1 MDAHQRFMK
10 AIRGWLVWAL
20 APVVLLAAV
29 ACTAA
34 EAQALEGVL
43 ENVDSVSGEVTV
55 KLKDGST
62 VTLNLEDVS
71 VATLGDAVGA
81 ASLEPGDEVS
91 LEVADDDEDVVT
103 SVKTHRAEVDGTIQ
117 SVDVD
122 AQTVTVTAE
131 NGVDFTVKVTPET
144 KIEAEET
151 DGSATLADL
160 AVGLQV
166 EVKYDVDT
174 ETAIKIEVED
184 DHDHDDED
192 KGEFEGVITVIN
204 GDTKEITLRAENGV
218 EASYT
223 VVSDTRLK
231 DGVNTFADLQV
242 GMKAQVKFDRATN
255 KLLEVEAKGEEDHND
270 GHEHD
275 EVDEGEFEGT
285 VTAINDDTQE
295 ITLRTEDGVE
305 DTFTVV
311 SNTRLEHNDVSTFA
325 DLEVGMKAKVKF
337 DSATNELIE
346 IEAEN

>member
-1 MDAHQRFMK
+1 MENGWTTAVYENHQRAVGLGVGTF
-10 AIRGWLVWAL
+10 GLVM
-20 APVVLLAAV
+20 VV
-29 ACTAA
+29 ACTPA

-91 LEVADDDEDVVT
+91 LEIDDNDEDVVT
-103 SVKTHRAEVDGTIQ
+103 KVTTHRAEVDGTIQ

-131 NGVDFTVKVTPET
+131 NGVDFTIKVTPET

-151 DGSATLADL
+151 DGNGTLADL
-160 AVGLQV
+160 VVGLQV
-166 EVKYDVDT
+166 EVKYNVDT

-184 DHDHDDED
+184 GHDDED
-192 KGEFEGVITVIN
+192 EGEFEGVITAIN
-204 GDTKEITLRAENGV
+204 NDTKEITLQAENGA

-231 DGVNTFADLQV
+231 SGVNTFSDLQV
-242 GMKAQVKFDRATN
+242 GMEAQVKFDRVTN
-255 KLLEVEAKGEEDHND
+255 ELLAVEAEGDEEQDD
-270 GHEHD
+270 GDGAEI
-275 EVDEGEFEGT
+275 DEGEFEGT
-285 VTAINDDTQE
+285 ITAINNDTKE
-295 ITLRTEDGVE
+295 ITLRTEDGE
-305 DTFTVV
+305 EGTFTVV
-311 SNTRLEHNDVSTFA
+311 SDTRLEHNDVSTFA
-325 DLEVGMKAKVKF
+325 DLEEGMKAKVKF
-337 DSATNELIE
+337 GRTTNELIE
-346 IEAEN
+346 VEAEN